1 MRRVGLES
9 SLGTIARDLQ
19 TVLNIPKH
27 PKHPK
32 HKIFQQEL
40 AALYKRSR
48 ERKIATFVTE
58 LDDILPKYL

>member
-1 MRRVGLES
+1 LLPGCHEAGRPRK
-9 SLGTIARDLQ
+9 Q
-19 TVLNIPKH
+19 TVLNI

>member
-19 TVLNIPKH
+19 TVLNI